1 MPSPQPST
9 NPSPSTQGKHG
20 NTTGPSALE
29 VYNFYAK
36 TQHDVVPCC
45 LRRGKLPAKAFSEGY
60 EKSAGKAMDIFWGE
74 EGVFGGGKF
83 SQVFVGGERFLKF
96 RGCVKEKR
104 FIYVWVIF

>member
-60 EKSAGKAMDIFWGE
+60 EKSAGKQWIF
-74 EGVFGGGKF
+74 FGGRRESLGAE
-83 SQVFVGGERFLKF
+83 SFLKF
-96 RGCVKEKR
+96 LLGVNVFSSSEVVLKRRGL
-104 FIYVWVIF
+104 FTFG